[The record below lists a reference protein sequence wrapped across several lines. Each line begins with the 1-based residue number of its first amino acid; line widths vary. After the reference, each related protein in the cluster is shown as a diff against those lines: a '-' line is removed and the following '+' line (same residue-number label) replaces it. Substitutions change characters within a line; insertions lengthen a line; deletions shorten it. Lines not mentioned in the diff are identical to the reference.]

1 MILTIHERLKLL
13 EILPLESNYPG
24 MKEVIRGHNLLN
36 LTDEE
41 AKELKVT
48 FKGNEITW
56 NVEKAL
62 TMDKDIPFGEWL
74 TETVRDILYQMHK
87 DYKITV
93 DLMSIYQKFCLDYE

>member
-13 EILPLESNYPG
+13 EILPLENNYPG
-24 MKEVIRGHNLLN
+24 MKEVLRGHNLLS

-41 AKELKVT
+41 GKELEVK
-48 FKGNEITW
+48 FEGNQIIW
-56 NVEKAL
+56 DNKKAL

-87 DYKITV
+87 DYKITADV
-93 DLMSIYQKFCLDYE
+93 MSLYQKFCLDYE

>member
-24 MKEVIRGHNLLN
+24 MKEVLRGHNLLS
-36 LTDEE
+36 LTDDE
-41 AKELKVT
+41 AKELDVKVED
-48 FKGNEITW
+48 NRIIW
-56 NVEKAL
+56 NVEKSL

-87 DYKITV
+87 DYKITA
-93 DLMSIYQKFCLDYE
+93 DLMSLYQKFCLDYE